1 MSTNFLNF
9 NIWTAN
15 PLFSLCILQLSDNYG
30 GGSRA
35 EGGSLAVP
43 MKEITRRSSEVP
55 VWRSAEAPTWGPEGG
70 RPARFERGYAANPAK
85 DFAVRPEQ
93 GLTVI
98 PARGRSLS
106 PARGYTDRYGRE
118 RAVSLARGYT
128 ERQASP
134 RTLSP
139 FSTHAVSSAQKITLQ
154 AARRPPMRH
163 EEEFLVGAAMGLTVK
178 PAEGY
183 DNETSQ
189 SARLYT
195 Q

>member
-1 MSTNFLNF
+1 MGDFKAHGE
-9 NIWTAN
+9 TAVTLGTACVHFP
-15 PLFSLCILQLSDNYG
+15 PLLSSYDIMAYD
-30 GGSRA
+30 
-35 EGGSLAVP
+35 E
-43 MKEITRRSSEVP
+43 TRTD
-55 VWRSAEAPTWGPEGG
+55 RSAEAPTWGPEGG

-154 AARRPPMRH
+154 AARRPPMGH